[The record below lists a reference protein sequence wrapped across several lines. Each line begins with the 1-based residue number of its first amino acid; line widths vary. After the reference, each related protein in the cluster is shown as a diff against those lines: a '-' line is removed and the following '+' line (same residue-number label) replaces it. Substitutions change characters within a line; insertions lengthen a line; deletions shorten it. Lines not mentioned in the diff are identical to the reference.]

1 MYNSIIK
8 IKTSMGDT
16 EMKKFKKFVA
26 CVGLATIGLAA
37 VGCSSN
43 DAKAEQSATAGE
55 NEAAQS
61 KDNANKDEVIA
72 RVGDATIKLGEL
84 QMELA
89 YVEQILTMQYGE
101 NFEENEEAKKIYDQQ
116 KELVVN
122 YLVETQVLVQH
133 AKDLGIEVT
142 DERIDEEL
150 KLAEENFGSK
160 EAFDE
165 ALKQQNMTLDEFK
178 EYLRQSFTVG
188 EVVTAITKDVTVSD
202 DEVKKYY
209 DDNIAQYTVS
219 PGAKMAHILVPTEEE
234 AVNIKKEY
242 EGGKSFEELAKQYGT
257 DGTKDLGGDLGFISY
272 DSTNYDQDFLAG
284 AKALKEGEV
293 SDPVKTQFGYHLIKV
308 TEVQSEAKVT
318 PFEEVKEKA
327 EAAVKEQKDYDVF
340 SSYLQ
345 DLKDKAD
352 IEIFKDKF

>member
-1 MYNSIIK
+1 
-8 IKTSMGDT
+8 
-16 EMKKFKKFVA
+16 MKKFKKFVA
-26 CVGLATIGLAA
+26 CLGLATIGLAA
-37 VGCSSN
+37 VGCSS
-43 DAKAEQSATAGE
+43 DAKAEQNAATESNADGG
-55 NEAAQS
+55 AVS
-61 KDNANKDEVIA
+61 KDDVNKDEVIA

-84 QMELA
+84 KMELS
-89 YVEQILTMQYGE
+89 YVEQILAMQYGE
-101 NFEENEEAKKIYDQQ
+101 NFLENEEAKKLYDQQ

-133 AKDLGIEVT
+133 AKDLGIEIT

-150 KLAEENFGSK
+150 KVAEENFGSK

-178 EYLRQSFTVG
+178 TYLKQSFTVG

-234 AVNIKKEY
+234 AAKIKKEY

-293 SDPVKTQFGYHLIKV
+293 SAPVKTQFGYHLIKV
-308 TEVQSEAKVT
+308 TDVQSEAKVT
-318 PFEEVKEKA
+318 PLEEVKDKVN
-327 EAAVKEQKDYDVF
+327 AAVKEQKDYEVF
-340 SSYLQ
+340 STY
-345 DLKDKAD
+345 LKDIKEKAD